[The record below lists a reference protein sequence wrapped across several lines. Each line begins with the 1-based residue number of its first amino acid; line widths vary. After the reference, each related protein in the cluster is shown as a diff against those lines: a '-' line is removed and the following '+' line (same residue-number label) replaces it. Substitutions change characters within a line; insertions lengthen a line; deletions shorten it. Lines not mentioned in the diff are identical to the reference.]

1 MKKLKLYSGIG
12 LLSTFCIAVN
22 FEGRL
27 MRLEK
32 NMNRYKIYGAIDGIE
47 VFRNEDQ
54 YFFKVGEN
62 VSEIYR
68 VRFSKLSNNFANF
81 LTSKSKKFLQYE
93 TNKFNKRLVKF
104 RLDNGMRYWK

>member
-1 MKKLKLYSGIG
+1 
-12 LLSTFCIAVN
+12 
-22 FEGRL
+22 

-32 NMNRYKIYGAIDGIE
+32 NMNRYKSYGIIDGVE

-62 VSEIYR
+62 VSKVYR

-93 TNKFNKRLVKF
+93 TKKFNIRLVKF
-104 RLDNGMRYWK
+104 RLDNGMRY

>member
-1 MKKLKLYSGIG
+1 
-12 LLSTFCIAVN
+12 
-22 FEGRL
+22 
-27 MRLEK
+27 
-32 NMNRYKIYGAIDGIE
+32 MNRYKIYGAIDGIE

-93 TNKFNKRLVKF
+93 AKKFNVRLVKF
-104 RLDNGMRYWK
+104 RLDNGIRY

>member
-1 MKKLKLYSGIG
+1 
-12 LLSTFCIAVN
+12 
-22 FEGRL
+22 
-27 MRLEK
+27 
-32 NMNRYKIYGAIDGIE
+32 MNRYKIYGAIDGIE

-93 TNKFNKRLVKF
+93 VKKFNVRLVKF
-104 RLDNGMRYWK
+104 RLDNGIRY

>member
-104 RLDNGMRYWK
+104 RLDNGMRY